1 MASRIDRDPRLR
13 GTKALVAREQELMV
27 AVGRSDGRL
36 VVIVP
41 EAKDGVSTG
50 LILLH
55 VTLNERLPA
64 ATARA
69 VMQGYRRRYQ
79 ALKDAVT
86 ETEDV
91 FRDDLLAQQDTAD
104 LLTVSILTLADRWRS

>member
-1 MASRIDRDPRLR
+1 
-13 GTKALVAREQELMV
+13 MV

-41 EAKDGVSTG
+41 EAKDGVTTG
-50 LILLH
+50 LVLLH
-55 VTLNERLPA
+55 VNLPDRLPA

-91 FRDDLLAQQDTAD
+91 FRDDLLASQSVAD
-104 LLTVSILTLADRWRS
+104 LLTVPILDLADRWRS